1 MCSDQCLGGLK
12 SSSSFCVGHG
22 CPVLPL
28 QGAGEFGSSDVGD
41 AHRRI
46 GGRRPMSAL
55 VCLCSQSCGDAGVRV
70 GRGYRSTI
78 LSSWW
83 PARGAKACR
92 T

>member
-12 SSSSFCVGHG
+12 SSSSFCAGHG
-22 CPVLPL
+22 CPVLLL
-28 QGAGEFGSSDVGD
+28 QGAGEFDSSGVGD
-41 AHRRI
+41 ARRKI
-46 GGRRPMSAL
+46 GGRRLTSAL
-55 VCLCSQSCGDAGVRV
+55 FYLCSQSCGDAGVRV